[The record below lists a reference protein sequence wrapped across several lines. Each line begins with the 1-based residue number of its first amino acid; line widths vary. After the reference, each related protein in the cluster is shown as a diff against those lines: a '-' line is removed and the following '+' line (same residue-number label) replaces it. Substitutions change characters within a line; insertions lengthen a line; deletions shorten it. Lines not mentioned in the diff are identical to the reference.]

1 MRFTDIIGNSET
13 IKVLRSMVDTDRIP
27 HALLLAGPAGIGKMN
42 MARAMVSYINCEH
55 PVDGDSCG
63 HCPSCRRM
71 ELGNNPDIHYV
82 YPVIKK
88 NSQKPALSSDF
99 AEQWAEM
106 LRDFPYMP
114 PTKWLELIQADN
126 FQPMIYVD
134 EADLIGTQA
143 SLSAYADRFKIFI
156 VWLPE
161 KMNPSTANKLLK
173 IIEEPLEDTL
183 FICVS
188 NDASGILPTI
198 YSRLRRVEMHRPTEP
213 EIEEALIRRGVSPD
227 YALEA
232 ARLADGSLHR
242 AMEIISNEGE
252 NREFT
257 EFFRQTMRA
266 GYGRKAGILKNLS
279 ETFAGMGREKG
290 MRLIDYFSRM
300 VRENYIA
307 NLRTP
312 QLNLM
317 NGEETDFA
325 EKFAPFIHAANVE
338 GLLTELDSARR
349 DISRNANAKIVWFD
363 TLLRLM
369 ILVRKKR
376 TPA

>member
-1 MRFTDIIGNSET
+1 
-13 IKVLRSMVDTDRIP
+13 
-27 HALLLAGPAGIGKMN
+27 
-42 MARAMVSYINCEH
+42 
-55 PVDGDSCG
+55 
-63 HCPSCRRM
+63 M

-143 SLSAYADRFKIFI
+143 SLSAYADRFKRFI

-257 EFFRQTMRA
+257 EFFRQTMR
-266 GYGRKAGILKNLS
+266 
-279 ETFAGMGREKG
+279 
-290 MRLIDYFSRM
+290 
-300 VRENYIA
+300 
-307 NLRTP
+307 P
-312 QLNLM
+312 
-317 NGEETDFA
+317 
-325 EKFAPFIHAANVE
+325 
-338 GLLTELDSARR
+338 
-349 DISRNANAKIVWFD
+349 
-363 TLLRLM
+363 
-369 ILVRKKR
+369 
-376 TPA
+376 